1 MASDTVSSK
10 RDQPA
15 GLLLSGGARLWDP
28 RLGAEGLS
36 ASTRCVSCMQC
47 GAASP
52 GFHCEWQNSYTHCG
66 PCASLVTCPVCH
78 APYVEEDLLIQCRH
92 CER

>member
-1 MASDTVSSK
+1 MAP
-10 RDQPA
+10 QQC
-15 GLLLSGGARLWDP
+15 
-28 RLGAEGLS
+28 LS
-36 ASTRCVSCMQC
+36 ARTRCVSCMQC

-66 PCASLVTCPVCH
+66 PCASLVTCPICH

>member
-1 MASDTVSSK
+1 MAE
-10 RDQPA
+10 A
-15 GLLLSGGARLWDP
+15 GFRGQHVWVPWVGKVLRAC
-28 RLGAEGLS
+28 LS
-36 ASTRCVSCMQC
+36 AATRCVSCMQC

-66 PCASLVTCPVCH
+66 PCASLVTCPICH